1 MKSAKELWAEHR
13 AHVEARET
21 QARDEARE
29 WAKEWLDEKGEL
41 VSKALIE
48 KGSFDGD
55 ALCKRIEVQ
64 ALCDALRGLGYEAD
78 YYDEQD
84 GYEGYRLHIFFG
96 DMDDR

>member
-1 MKSAKELWAEHR
+1 MKSAKELWAER
-13 AHVEARET
+13 MAYAAQAEAREKE
-21 QARDEARE
+21 EARE
-29 WAKEWLDEKGEL
+29 WAKEWLDKKGEL
-41 VSKALIE
+41 VSKALVE
-48 KGSFDGD
+48 KGSFGGD

-64 ALCDALRGLGYEAD
+64 ALVDALRVLGYEAD